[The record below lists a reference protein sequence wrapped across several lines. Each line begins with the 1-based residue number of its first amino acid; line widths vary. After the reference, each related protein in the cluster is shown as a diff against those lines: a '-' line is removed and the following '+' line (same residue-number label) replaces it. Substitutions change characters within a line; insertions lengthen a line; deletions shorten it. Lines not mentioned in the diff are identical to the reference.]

1 MSIADLLIAIKEL
14 QLNKIYA
21 PAVLTKKYLE
31 ESVFAQ
37 AEAHISFIRIVKW
50 SLYLNRG
57 SRKSTPAFPNL
68 PPP

>member
-37 AEAHISFIRIVKW
+37 AEAIFEMACMRI
-50 SLYLNRG
+50 G
-57 SRKSTPAFPNL
+57 SPADHPCRAF
-68 PPP
+68 

>member
-1 MSIADLLIAIKEL
+1 MSFAQTRLLVAMSIADLLIAIKEL

-50 SLYLNRG
+50 SLYLNRE
-57 SRKSTPAFPNL
+57 
-68 PPP
+68 

>member
-37 AEAHISFIRIVKW
+37 ARCCRETQLVGGAVFD
-50 SLYLNRG
+50 
-57 SRKSTPAFPNL
+57 A
-68 PPP
+68 

>member
-21 PAVLTKKYLE
+21 QAVLTKKYLE

-50 SLYLNRG
+50 SLYLNRE
-57 SRKSTPAFPNL
+57 
-68 PPP
+68 